1 MKTKESMKNEIFTLE
16 SRELNEGKKVA
27 FIAGGI
33 NRDINKANLND
44 KVKSIGE
51 HSQYVPLVVVDG
63 EDVVNA
69 GLSLKEPV
77 SGLPIDSSKA
87 NDYLVIIEGQHRYRA
102 IMELREKDA
111 NNKKKYE
118 DAMKKW
124 QKNGSKADDKPEE
137 FTPKAP
143 AQIKAMYSLVEDED
157 IRITISEMNNTSVK
171 WTKGDF
177 AKQAYAAYPDNEVL
191 KFIVKYMDIQH
202 QRTKKGKA
210 DDMLPNGGFKLTT
223 LSKYLIYSADIKESV
238 LAETCKYGEDT
249 LAKYV
254 GDEPN
259 KLVEKAEKIIKA
271 GLDAGFTYRFL
282 AKGFFID
289 WIIRK
294 SNQGTNYTKLLGM
307 LKKVKKPAINSI
319 MEEAQKHNF
328 MEILNEKIK

>member
-1 MKTKESMKNEIFTLE
+1 M
-16 SRELNEGKKVA
+16 
-27 FIAGGI
+27 
-33 NRDINKANLND
+33 
-44 KVKSIGE
+44 
-51 HSQYVPLVVVDG
+51 
-63 EDVVNA
+63 
-69 GLSLKEPV
+69 
-77 SGLPIDSSKA
+77 SGLPIENEKA
-87 NDYLVIIEGQHRYRA
+87 KDYLAITDGQHRYMA
-102 IMELREKDA
+102 IMALREEDRCG
-111 NNKKKYE
+111 KKNYE
-118 DAMKKW
+118 EAARKW
-124 QKNGSKADDKPEE
+124 QKNGSNKEDKPKEY
-137 FTPKAP
+137 TPKAP
-143 AQIKAMYSLVEDED
+143 AHIKARYPLNDN
-157 IRITISEMNNTSVK
+157 ILIQTLITEVNNTSVK
-171 WTKGDF
+171 WDKGDF
-177 AKQAYAAYPDNEVL
+177 ARQAFAMYPDNEVL

-202 QRTKKGKA
+202 QRTKKGEA

-319 MEEAQKHNF
+319 MEAQKHNF

>member
-1 MKTKESMKNEIFTLE
+1 
-16 SRELNEGKKVA
+16 
-27 FIAGGI
+27 
-33 NRDINKANLND
+33 
-44 KVKSIGE
+44 
-51 HSQYVPLVVVDG
+51 
-63 EDVVNA
+63 
-69 GLSLKEPV
+69 
-77 SGLPIDSSKA
+77 
-87 NDYLVIIEGQHRYRA
+87 
-102 IMELREKDA
+102 
-111 NNKKKYE
+111 
-118 DAMKKW
+118 
-124 QKNGSKADDKPEE
+124 
-137 FTPKAP
+137 
-143 AQIKAMYSLVEDED
+143 
-157 IRITISEMNNTSVK
+157 
-171 WTKGDF
+171 
-177 AKQAYAAYPDNEVL
+177 
-191 KFIVKYMDIQH
+191 MDIQH
-202 QRTKKGKA
+202 QRTKKGEA

-249 LAKYV
+249 LTKYV

-319 MEEAQKHNF
+319 MEDAQKHNF

>member
-1 MKTKESMKNEIFTLE
+1 
-16 SRELNEGKKVA
+16 
-27 FIAGGI
+27 
-33 NRDINKANLND
+33 
-44 KVKSIGE
+44 
-51 HSQYVPLVVVDG
+51 
-63 EDVVNA
+63 
-69 GLSLKEPV
+69 
-77 SGLPIDSSKA
+77 
-87 NDYLVIIEGQHRYRA
+87 
-102 IMELREKDA
+102 
-111 NNKKKYE
+111 
-118 DAMKKW
+118 
-124 QKNGSKADDKPEE
+124 
-137 FTPKAP
+137 
-143 AQIKAMYSLVEDED
+143 
-157 IRITISEMNNTSVK
+157 MNNTSVK

-177 AKQAYAAYPDNEVL
+177 AKQAYAAFPDNEVL

-202 QRTKKGKA
+202 QRTKKGEA

-319 MEEAQKHNF
+319 MEAQKHNF

>member
-118 DAMKKW
+118 KAMKKW
-124 QKNGSKADDKPEE
+124 QKDGSKPENKP
-137 FTPKAP
+137 
-143 AQIKAMYSLVEDED
+143 
-157 IRITISEMNNTSVK
+157 EMNNTSVK

-202 QRTKKGKA
+202 QRTKKGEA

-238 LAETCKYGEDT
+238 LAETCKYGEDNLT
-249 LAKYV
+249 KYV

-319 MEEAQKHNF
+319 MEEAKKHNF